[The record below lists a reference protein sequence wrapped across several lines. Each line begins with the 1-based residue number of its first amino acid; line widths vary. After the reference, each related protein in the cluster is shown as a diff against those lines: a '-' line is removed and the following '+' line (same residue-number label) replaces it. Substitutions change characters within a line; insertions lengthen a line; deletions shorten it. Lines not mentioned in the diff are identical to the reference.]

1 MSSNLLPTP
10 FPTSPDS
17 NYRNGIS
24 DKVVWL
30 KTANT
35 TNVWTAWARYHSQ
48 RSHHTIKPDISAIF
62 PLLDAPVHALDTQY
76 YCMEI
81 VQKTTQLLN
90 PGQICVEESG
100 QPVYKLLKEV
110 QRRFPNRF
118 DPEKYFCLFRSLH
131 LEKSILLLCGL
142 QIKGSGSDKI
152 MASCGLAVAGTDSL
166 VSVNHIKRARYC
178 IQVAVFVM
186 FSLLT
191 SAHEKS
197 GDKSP
202 VLYWLKNQSEE
213 NEMCHY
219 WYIIIDLMLNLL
231 IFVRSIKDGNFGRY
245 VSFLQQVV
253 KWCYASDHDHYA
265 RWVTVHLYDLANLR
279 TTSPYLY

>member
-1 MSSNLLPTP
+1 MSSNLPPTP
-10 FPTSPDS
+10 FPTSPGS

-30 KTANT
+30 KTANKT
-35 TNVWTAWARYHSQ
+35 YVWTAWARHHSQ
-48 RSHHTIKPDISAIF
+48 RSHHTRKPDISAMF
-62 PLLDAPVHALDTQY
+62 PLFDAPVHTLDTQY

-81 VQKTTQLLN
+81 VEKTTQLLN
-90 PGQICVEESG
+90 PGQICVEESY

-110 QRRFPNRF
+110 QWRFPDRF
-118 DPEKYFCLFRSLH
+118 DPEKCFCLFRSLH

-142 QIKGSGSDKI
+142 QIKGNGSDQI

-178 IQVAVFVM
+178 IQIAVFVM

-213 NEMCHY
+213 NERCHY

-245 VSFLQQVV
+245 VSFLEQVV
-253 KWCYASDHDHYA
+253 KWCYASDRYHYA
-265 RWVTVHLYDLANLR
+265 RWVTVHLYDLVNLR